1 MNRKLTLTFWVGT
14 LCMVLFP
21 LAVFTQSNVP
31 PCNGADPTGTSCDAT
46 CIPCVDGIN
55 GYTNTVPPVN
65 NPTAPNPLC
74 NGNNVPN
81 NTQWLAFVAGT
92 TNLTLS
98 IAWGNCTQGNGMQA
112 GIVGGCP
119 DINTTGVVCSGACPG
134 PNPIVLSAS
143 GLIPGDDYFIWF
155 DGCAGASCEYTV
167 TVVSGSTIFD
177 QPPGPTVA
185 PFGPLTGC
193 PGGAPVNYQT
203 FPVANATDYIWTVNP
218 GADIVVNGTN
228 ATISWPPGVEGTYEV
243 CVQAVNACF
252 QADVECFFVD
262 VAEPTETFLGP
273 NFYCP
278 EDPGYFYPGTNL
290 FYGVG
295 QNEIVFTTAAG
306 CDSTVFLEVEEYF
319 VEPGFID
326 TAICFGDFALIDGVP
341 YTIPLINTEIP
352 LNNFTTV
359 NGCDSSV
366 VVNLEVVRPIID
378 GFTVDA
384 QLNCANFDIGTVI
397 FVDSPQFGDPNA
409 SWEWSTDDGQV
420 CDGNVNS
427 EILFVCAP
435 GTYVVTLTY
444 TDFNQFASCTMV
456 DSIEIIADFT
466 PPTLAGSS
474 TPANCGDPV
483 GTATVDVTNTTN
495 PEIEWDSNAGGQMTA
510 TATDLAPGSY
520 WVTVTGENGCV
531 DSLEVNV
538 VGTPPIDIVEEAIQ
552 PANCNGEANGSAT
565 ISLVDAVGTTTI
577 LWTPTGQNGLTATG
591 LAAGTYTVFVTD
603 ANGCTAEEMVT
614 ITEPT
619 VVEMLSVTPDTQLD
633 CNGDTDATATAAG
646 QGGTGM
652 LNYQW
657 GPGTGN
663 QTGPTATG
671 LGAGTYSV
679 TVTDENGCLDI
690 GSVTITEPT
699 LVEMTSVT
707 AGLLDCNGDLDGT
720 ATATG
725 QGGTGMLNYQ
735 WGPGTG
741 NQTGPIATGLGAGTY
756 NVTVT
761 DQNGC
766 SDIGS
771 VTITEPTLVE
781 MTSVTASQL
790 DCNGDQDATA
800 SASGQGGTG
809 NLTYQW
815 GPAAGGQVG
824 PTAVGLGA
832 GTYYVTVT
840 DVNGCSDVGEVTIT
854 EPTLVEMTSVTADL
868 LDCNGDLD
876 GTATASGQ
884 GGTGTL
890 NFQWGPGTGNQ
901 TGPMATGL
909 GAGTYYVTVTD
920 MNGCSDVGEV
930 TITDPVLVEMTGV
943 TASLL
948 DCNGDLDG
956 TATATGQGGTG
967 TLDYQWGPGTGN
979 QTGPMATGL
988 GAGTYNVT
996 VTDVN
1001 GCSDIG
1007 SVTITEPVLLEMISV
1022 TATLLDCGGD
1032 TDATATANGQGGT
1045 GALNYQWGPGTGNQ
1059 TGPTATGLGAGTYNV
1074 SVIDDNG
1081 CVDIGSVTITEPTP
1095 VQVSPLDQ
1103 VNVACYGEST
1113 GSATVEASGGTAPY
1127 DYLWDANA
1135 GSQPTATANS
1145 LTAGIYNVTATDANG
1160 CAQDYTVTITEPAAP
1175 LAALTDLVVNATC
1188 GESNGSIGISVSGG
1202 TGTIYY
1208 QWDVNANS
1216 QTGPVASS
1224 LGAGTYSVT
1233 ITDDN
1238 NCELIYSE
1246 TVSTPNNFEANVL
1259 QVDSVSC
1266 FGDSDGNIMINVT
1279 GGNDPYT
1286 YQWNYVP
1293 TPNAEDLMG
1302 VPAGPYSLTITD
1314 ADGCEITLTTNVGQ
1328 PEPLQGDAITTLASC
1343 GLSDGSI
1350 NLTVTGGTTPYTY
1363 AWTGG
1368 AMPVQDPTGLP
1379 AGNYEVTITD
1389 AKLCETIV
1397 QTTILVPNGPMLDF
1411 TQEDAKCYLSNTGSI
1426 EVNITGG
1433 TPPFLYD
1440 WSNGLP
1446 APPISNPG
1454 SLPAGN
1460 YEVVVTDINNC
1471 SITQSFVITE
1481 PAELTADILNIVPA
1495 TCGDANGSV
1504 EIDVNGGTPP
1514 YTFLWNGSIMDQ
1526 NPSGLPAG
1534 DYNLVATDANGCT
1547 VSALAQVIPPD
1558 GLAFQPTDVRP
1569 VSCFGDSD
1577 GEIQLNVTGG
1587 MPPFDYVWDPP
1598 QGNIANP
1605 SGLTAGIYLA
1615 TVTDANGCPLETSVT
1630 IPEPAALFA
1639 QSFPLNASCANN
1651 DGSIT
1656 LQVQGGTMGYSFSWE
1671 GPGGFTSSS
1680 RDLSGLAMGDYY
1692 LTITDANS
1700 CPYQLIETISIPD
1713 APTAISSIV
1722 DVDCFGN
1729 STGRIAV
1736 VAAGGAGSYTYNW
1749 SGGIAG
1755 NEPIA
1760 TGVTQGVYSVTIT
1773 DAQSCSFV
1781 LDDLTVNEPPVLDL
1795 TGSTT
1800 QATCN
1805 QSNGSVTAVVDGG
1818 TMPYRYDWSPTLPNS
1833 PNQPGLGVGTYTL
1846 TVTDANDCTIVES
1859 FVVGSPENLG
1869 ASTTHI
1875 DVTCNGGSDGSIS
1888 LTASGGTPPFTF
1900 QWDNGA
1906 GAVQNPGG
1914 LTANTYN
1921 VVVTDANGC
1930 TIVASATITEPPL
1943 IEVST
1948 VGTIDATCGLAN
1960 GSIDVDVIGGTG
1972 GYQYVWTNS
1981 SGTTVSNSEDPTGLS
1996 AGTYLA
2002 TVTDASGCTMTF
2014 TESVTTPNMLLVST
2028 TADPTSCFGGDDG
2041 IVQVMV
2047 TGGIPPFDYTWQDP
2061 QYMGDRLEG
2070 VPAGTYFVTV
2080 TDADDCTFTEQ
2091 AVVEEP
2097 PQLLAVSEVPLGISC
2112 NGESDAAAIIAAT
2125 GGTPPYQYDWR
2136 EDALD
2141 GQQAPEN
2148 LASGE
2153 YQVTVID
2160 SKGCQFTET
2169 FNISDPPELVSSITG
2184 APANCF
2190 GAADGGIEVLAS
2202 GGTGDYVYVWTS
2214 DLDSIA
2220 NPTGVAAGTYSVSV
2234 YDANNCLTTESFEVT
2249 QPTEVLLEVE
2259 SVSDYA
2265 GFNVSCAESTD
2276 GSVTVTATGGTGPY
2290 DFTWEDGREGAT
2302 VGDLSPGVFLVTVTD
2317 ANDCPFEDQ
2326 VSLTSPEPV
2335 VTEPDFI
2342 PIQCH
2347 GDANGM
2353 IFVDQ
2358 VGGGAAPYRYSI
2370 DGSVFGSGVFPGL
2383 TAGEYIVETMDAN
2396 GCMDRD
2402 TIMITEPD
2410 PINIDLGG
2418 DQEIAWGDSTT
2429 IEPEITG
2436 IPLTAV
2442 DTFFWLSPGEFECWS
2457 DDCLDL
2463 LVRPLIS
2470 TPYTIRIRDE
2480 NNCVTEDQVMV
2491 RVKKERLVYIPTGF
2505 APDATDPNNQSFTI
2519 FAGQGVEEIESLFIF
2534 DRWGEI
2540 LYENTNFA
2548 PNNPD
2553 LGWDG
2558 TLQGEDMQPAVFV
2571 YIAKIRFSDGSV
2583 ELFTGDVTLMR

>member
-1 MNRKLTLTFWVGT
+1 
-14 LCMVLFP
+14 
-21 LAVFTQSNVP
+21 
-31 PCNGADPTGTSCDAT
+31 
-46 CIPCVDGIN
+46 
-55 GYTNTVPPVN
+55 
-65 NPTAPNPLC
+65 
-74 NGNNVPN
+74 
-81 NTQWLAFVAGT
+81 
-92 TNLTLS
+92 
-98 IAWGNCTQGNGMQA
+98 
-112 GIVGGCP
+112 
-119 DINTTGVVCSGACPG
+119 
-134 PNPIVLSAS
+134 
-143 GLIPGDDYFIWF
+143 
-155 DGCAGASCEYTV
+155 
-167 TVVSGSTIFD
+167 
-177 QPPGPTVA
+177 
-185 PFGPLTGC
+185 
-193 PGGAPVNYQT
+193 
-203 FPVANATDYIWTVNP
+203 
-218 GADIVVNGTN
+218 
-228 ATISWPPGVEGTYEV
+228 
-243 CVQAVNACF
+243 
-252 QADVECFFVD
+252 
-262 VAEPTETFLGP
+262 
-273 NFYCP
+273 
-278 EDPGYFYPGTNL
+278 
-290 FYGVG
+290 
-295 QNEIVFTTAAG
+295 
-306 CDSTVFLEVEEYF
+306 
-319 VEPGFID
+319 
-326 TAICFGDFALIDGVP
+326 
-341 YTIPLINTEIP
+341 
-352 LNNFTTV
+352 
-359 NGCDSSV
+359 
-366 VVNLEVVRPIID
+366 
-378 GFTVDA
+378 
-384 QLNCANFDIGTVI
+384 
-397 FVDSPQFGDPNA
+397 
-409 SWEWSTDDGQV
+409 
-420 CDGNVNS
+420 
-427 EILFVCAP
+427 
-435 GTYVVTLTY
+435 
-444 TDFNQFASCTMV
+444 
-456 DSIEIIADFT
+456 
-466 PPTLAGSS
+466 
-474 TPANCGDPV
+474 
-483 GTATVDVTNTTN
+483 
-495 PEIEWDSNAGGQMTA
+495 
-510 TATDLAPGSY
+510 
-520 WVTVTGENGCV
+520 
-531 DSLEVNV
+531 
-538 VGTPPIDIVEEAIQ
+538 
-552 PANCNGEANGSAT
+552 
-565 ISLVDAVGTTTI
+565 
-577 LWTPTGQNGLTATG
+577 
-591 LAAGTYTVFVTD
+591 
-603 ANGCTAEEMVT
+603 
-614 ITEPT
+614 
-619 VVEMLSVTPDTQLD
+619 
-633 CNGDTDATATAAG
+633 
-646 QGGTGM
+646 
-652 LNYQW
+652 
-657 GPGTGN
+657 
-663 QTGPTATG
+663 
-671 LGAGTYSV
+671 
-679 TVTDENGCLDI
+679 
-690 GSVTITEPT
+690 
-699 LVEMTSVT
+699 
-707 AGLLDCNGDLDGT
+707 
-720 ATATG
+720 
-725 QGGTGMLNYQ
+725 
-735 WGPGTG
+735 
-741 NQTGPIATGLGAGTY
+741 
-756 NVTVT
+756 
-761 DQNGC
+761 
-766 SDIGS
+766 
-771 VTITEPTLVE
+771 
-781 MTSVTASQL
+781 
-790 DCNGDQDATA
+790 
-800 SASGQGGTG
+800 
-809 NLTYQW
+809 
-815 GPAAGGQVG
+815 
-824 PTAVGLGA
+824 
-832 GTYYVTVT
+832 
-840 DVNGCSDVGEVTIT
+840 
-854 EPTLVEMTSVTADL
+854 
-868 LDCNGDLD
+868 
-876 GTATASGQ
+876 
-884 GGTGTL
+884 
-890 NFQWGPGTGNQ
+890 
-901 TGPMATGL
+901 
-909 GAGTYYVTVTD
+909 
-920 MNGCSDVGEV
+920 V

>member
-1 MNRKLTLTFWVGT
+1 M
-14 LCMVLFP
+14 
-21 LAVFTQSNVP
+21 
-31 PCNGADPTGTSCDAT
+31 
-46 CIPCVDGIN
+46 
-55 GYTNTVPPVN
+55 
-65 NPTAPNPLC
+65 
-74 NGNNVPN
+74 
-81 NTQWLAFVAGT
+81 
-92 TNLTLS
+92 
-98 IAWGNCTQGNGMQA
+98 
-112 GIVGGCP
+112 
-119 DINTTGVVCSGACPG
+119 
-134 PNPIVLSAS
+134 
-143 GLIPGDDYFIWF
+143 
-155 DGCAGASCEYTV
+155 
-167 TVVSGSTIFD
+167 
-177 QPPGPTVA
+177 
-185 PFGPLTGC
+185 
-193 PGGAPVNYQT
+193 
-203 FPVANATDYIWTVNP
+203 
-218 GADIVVNGTN
+218 
-228 ATISWPPGVEGTYEV
+228 
-243 CVQAVNACF
+243 
-252 QADVECFFVD
+252 
-262 VAEPTETFLGP
+262 
-273 NFYCP
+273 
-278 EDPGYFYPGTNL
+278 
-290 FYGVG
+290 
-295 QNEIVFTTAAG
+295 
-306 CDSTVFLEVEEYF
+306 
-319 VEPGFID
+319 
-326 TAICFGDFALIDGVP
+326 
-341 YTIPLINTEIP
+341 
-352 LNNFTTV
+352 
-359 NGCDSSV
+359 
-366 VVNLEVVRPIID
+366 
-378 GFTVDA
+378 
-384 QLNCANFDIGTVI
+384 
-397 FVDSPQFGDPNA
+397 
-409 SWEWSTDDGQV
+409 
-420 CDGNVNS
+420 
-427 EILFVCAP
+427 
-435 GTYVVTLTY
+435 
-444 TDFNQFASCTMV
+444 
-456 DSIEIIADFT
+456 
-466 PPTLAGSS
+466 
-474 TPANCGDPV
+474 
-483 GTATVDVTNTTN
+483 
-495 PEIEWDSNAGGQMTA
+495 
-510 TATDLAPGSY
+510 
-520 WVTVTGENGCV
+520 
-531 DSLEVNV
+531 
-538 VGTPPIDIVEEAIQ
+538 
-552 PANCNGEANGSAT
+552 
-565 ISLVDAVGTTTI
+565 
-577 LWTPTGQNGLTATG
+577 
-591 LAAGTYTVFVTD
+591 
-603 ANGCTAEEMVT
+603 
-614 ITEPT
+614 
-619 VVEMLSVTPDTQLD
+619 
-633 CNGDTDATATAAG
+633 
-646 QGGTGM
+646 
-652 LNYQW
+652 
-657 GPGTGN
+657 
-663 QTGPTATG
+663 
-671 LGAGTYSV
+671 
-679 TVTDENGCLDI
+679 
-690 GSVTITEPT
+690 
-699 LVEMTSVT
+699 
-707 AGLLDCNGDLDGT
+707 
-720 ATATG
+720 
-725 QGGTGMLNYQ
+725 
-735 WGPGTG
+735 
-741 NQTGPIATGLGAGTY
+741 
-756 NVTVT
+756 
-761 DQNGC
+761 
-766 SDIGS
+766 
-771 VTITEPTLVE
+771 
-781 MTSVTASQL
+781 
-790 DCNGDQDATA
+790 
-800 SASGQGGTG
+800 
-809 NLTYQW
+809 
-815 GPAAGGQVG
+815 
-824 PTAVGLGA
+824 
-832 GTYYVTVT
+832 
-840 DVNGCSDVGEVTIT
+840 
-854 EPTLVEMTSVTADL
+854 
-868 LDCNGDLD
+868 
-876 GTATASGQ
+876 
-884 GGTGTL
+884 
-890 NFQWGPGTGNQ
+890 
-901 TGPMATGL
+901 
-909 GAGTYYVTVTD
+909 
-920 MNGCSDVGEV
+920 
-930 TITDPVLVEMTGV
+930 
-943 TASLL
+943 
-948 DCNGDLDG
+948 
-956 TATATGQGGTG
+956 
-967 TLDYQWGPGTGN
+967 
-979 QTGPMATGL
+979 
-988 GAGTYNVT
+988 
-996 VTDVN
+996 
-1001 GCSDIG
+1001 
-1007 SVTITEPVLLEMISV
+1007 
-1022 TATLLDCGGD
+1022 
-1032 TDATATANGQGGT
+1032 
-1045 GALNYQWGPGTGNQ
+1045 
-1059 TGPTATGLGAGTYNV
+1059 
-1074 SVIDDNG
+1074 IDDNG

-1948 VGTIDATCGLAN
+1948 VGTIAATCGLAN

-2153 YQVTVID
+2153 FQVTVID

-2234 YDANNCLTTESFEVT
+2234 YDANNC
-2249 QPTEVLLEVE
+2249 
-2259 SVSDYA
+2259 
-2265 GFNVSCAESTD
+2265 
-2276 GSVTVTATGGTGPY
+2276 
-2290 DFTWEDGREGAT
+2290 
-2302 VGDLSPGVFLVTVTD
+2302 
-2317 ANDCPFEDQ
+2317 
-2326 VSLTSPEPV
+2326 
-2335 VTEPDFI
+2335 
-2342 PIQCH
+2342 
-2347 GDANGM
+2347 
-2353 IFVDQ
+2353 
-2358 VGGGAAPYRYSI
+2358 
-2370 DGSVFGSGVFPGL
+2370 
-2383 TAGEYIVETMDAN
+2383 
-2396 GCMDRD
+2396 
-2402 TIMITEPD
+2402 
-2410 PINIDLGG
+2410 
-2418 DQEIAWGDSTT
+2418 
-2429 IEPEITG
+2429 
-2436 IPLTAV
+2436 
-2442 DTFFWLSPGEFECWS
+2442 
-2457 DDCLDL
+2457 
-2463 LVRPLIS
+2463 
-2470 TPYTIRIRDE
+2470 
-2480 NNCVTEDQVMV
+2480 
-2491 RVKKERLVYIPTGF
+2491 
-2505 APDATDPNNQSFTI
+2505 
-2519 FAGQGVEEIESLFIF
+2519 
-2534 DRWGEI
+2534 
-2540 LYENTNFA
+2540 
-2548 PNNPD
+2548 
-2553 LGWDG
+2553 
-2558 TLQGEDMQPAVFV
+2558 
-2571 YIAKIRFSDGSV
+2571 
-2583 ELFTGDVTLMR
+2583 